1 MDKREDL
8 IEGLKKFFERLSENF
23 SLQKILLFGS
33 RSSNNFKEESDVDLI
48 IVSSDFEG
56 KNFFERT
63 SKMYDYWELD
73 LPVDFLCYTP
83 KEFDKLKN
91 KITIVKEAVENGIEI
106 K

>member
-1 MDKREDL
+1 
-8 IEGLKKFFERLSENF
+8 
-23 SLQKILLFGS
+23 
-33 RSSNNFKEESDVDLI
+33 
-48 IVSSDFEG
+48 
-56 KNFFERT
+56 
-63 SKMYDYWELD
+63 MYDYWELD